1 MALHDVHVAWR
12 RPPRRTDGVPLVST
26 TKPTSAEGK
35 IWKVVSAGPLDPFR
49 ISYTTPVGTTIGAE
63 TVAHAEK
70 QRW

>member
-1 MALHDVHVAWR
+1 M
-12 RPPRRTDGVPLVST
+12 ST